1 MLNRVAFNNFIEK
14 TLADKNL
21 EISEKRAGN
30 LGEKEERILKEILH
44 KNGFSTNKVAERNAA
59 SRSFITID
67 DLEKLLK

>member
-30 LGEKEERILKEILH
+30 LGEKEERILKEILY
-44 KNGFSTNKVAERNAA
+44 KNGFSANRVAEINAE

>member
-1 MLNRVAFNNFIEK
+1 MLNRVAFNNFIKK

-30 LGEKEERILKEILH
+30 LGEKEERILKEILYN
-44 KNGFSTNKVAERNAA
+44 NGFSTNTAKELKV
-59 SRSFITID
+59 SSHGYITID

>member
-30 LGEKEERILKEILH
+30 LGEKEERILKEILY
-44 KNGFSTNKVAERNAA
+44 KNGFSTNA
-59 SRSFITID
+59 SREVKVVSQGYITID

>member
-30 LGEKEERILKEILH
+30 LGEKEERILKEILY
-44 KNGFSTNKVAERNAA
+44 KNGFSTNTAKELKVS
-59 SRSFITID
+59 SRGYITID